1 MSSKVTIIRETGME
15 LNQKLT
21 SKARKAARFFKPKQQ
36 ADSVEIAEKSIR
48 KLNKK
53 SIITAALAVVG
64 ATVLTVGSMPLLK
77 NKSADP
83 LKQSEKMLKKI
94 KKYSAKQQKSTREI
108 CDKFDELQKFV
119 LEQSN
124 K

>member
-1 MSSKVTIIRETGME
+1 MSSKVTMIRETGME

-36 ADSVEIAEKSIR
+36 TDSVEIAEKSVK

-53 SIITAALAVVG
+53 SIITAALAVFG
-64 ATVLTVGSMPLLK
+64 AVVLTAGSIFLFK

-83 LKQSEKMLKKI
+83 LKQSEQMLKKI
-94 KKYSAKQQKSTREI
+94 KKYSAKQQKSTQKI
-108 CDKFDELQKFV
+108 CNQFDELQKFV
-119 LEQSN
+119 LEQS
-124 K
+124 KK